1 MGKRFVD
8 PIWIRQR
15 MDRKEARINREIQ
28 RKVYTPPPPEPAFE
42 ETDTGPLCSICR
54 RPGRHNHPC
63 E

>member
-15 MDRKEARINREIQ
+15 MDRKEARINREIRQ
-28 RKVYTPPPPEPAFE
+28 KEQQVKPPDPPDE
-42 ETDTGPLCSICR
+42 ETTGSLCSICR